1 MALNSVNYVRPKL
14 AGTLN
19 EAYQAN
25 YKTYEDTTN
34 ALIIID
40 EYATINAALRL
51 IERTVIS
58 TARVGVQ
65 KTSTIRVY
73 TYESAAAT
81 TYVDTDLASAT
92 GTGFAIADGTLRNT
106 FVGYPVDLD
115 AIYTTAGDA
124 RANS

>member
-1 MALNSVNYVRPKL
+1 MALTTVNYVRPKL
-14 AGTLN
+14 SGTLN
-19 EAYQAN
+19 EAYTAQ

-34 ALIIID
+34 ALIITD

-58 TARVGVQ
+58 TARTGVQ
-65 KTSTIRVY
+65 KTSTINVY
-73 TYESAAAT
+73 TYESSAAT

-92 GTGFAIADGTLRNT
+92 TAPFTIAQGTLRNT

-115 AIYTTAGDA
+115 AIYSTAGDA